1 MMWNS
6 MYGVGFAKFISIKM
20 ADLIKIP
27 NFNRVL
33 AISINNLKISIKK
46 SEIANEDGSIEVISI
61 KNRFQGNFVDNF
73 RNPRGSKRKPSI
85 KTLQTYNKHKLLT
98 SKPFPHFIPKTQ
110 PKIHR
115 IQKFSITTC
124 SSGNLYQKL
133 H

>member
-73 RNPRGSKRKPSI
+73 RNRRGSKRKPSI
-85 KTLQTYNKHKLLT
+85 KTLQ
-98 SKPFPHFIPKTQ
+98 P
-110 PKIHR
+110 
-115 IQKFSITTC
+115 TTNTNC
-124 SSGNLYQKL
+124 
-133 H
+133 